1 MKASTHCKDTTHN
14 QIFGV
19 QAYQESVLRKN
30 PGIVIATPGRWI
42 DDHLANAPTFD
53 TNAAT
58 IEVMVLTLMAL
69 QPRIYM
75 YSSRNKHTNYIFF
88 YIYRNFMHLNF
99 CFFSIL
105 ILCTPRRFH
114 FTNTHSPAH
123 DTLQIFFLQQTHISA
138 YTYPTPPPPPPYELI
153 NPNENK
159 NYGIEH
165 DSATRACKA
174 DKNFFLNYKFLN
186 FELLN
191 S

>member
-1 MKASTHCKDTTHN
+1 MQEEEILKASTHCKDTTHN

-75 YSSRNKHTNYIFF
+75 SKRNLKMVKIGNKD
-88 YIYRNFMHLNF
+88 N
-99 CFFSIL
+99 
-105 ILCTPRRFH
+105 
-114 FTNTHSPAH
+114 
-123 DTLQIFFLQQTHISA
+123 QQDGEI
-138 YTYPTPPPPPPYELI
+138 
-153 NPNENK
+153 
-159 NYGIEH
+159 
-165 DSATRACKA
+165 
-174 DKNFFLNYKFLN
+174 
-186 FELLN
+186 
-191 S
+191 